1 MITVT
6 NIKVGDKVKC
16 VEPNSKLTK
25 GHIYTVSGTYS
36 NPWSTFVRLEEKSP
50 HDLFTAERFEI
61 YEPSPRGRD
70 FLEETML
77 IGIVYGILYD
87 RIKDT
92 DEALWIVA
100 ETIAE
105 ALGEVED
112 KL

>member
-1 MITVT
+1 MIIVT

-16 VEPNSKLTK
+16 IEPNAKLTK
-25 GHIYTVSGTYS
+25 GHIYTVSGTDS
-36 NPWSTFVRLEEKSP
+36 SPWSTFVRLEEKSS
-50 HDLFTAERFEI
+50 HDLFAASRFEI
-61 YEPSPRGRD
+61 YEPALRSSVS
-70 FLEETML
+70 LEESV
-77 IGIVYGILYD
+77 IVGIVYGILYE

-92 DEALWIVA
+92 DEDLWIVA

>member
-1 MITVT
+1 MLIVT

-16 VEPNSKLTK
+16 IEPNSKLTK
-25 GHIYTVSGTYS
+25 GHVYTVSGTDS
-36 NPWSTFVRLEEKSP
+36 SPWSTFVRLEEKSS
-50 HDLFTAERFEI
+50 HDLFTASRFEI
-61 YEPSPRGRD
+61 YEPAPSSKE
-70 FLEETML
+70 FLEETVL
-77 IGIVYGILYD
+77 VGIVYGILYD

-92 DEALWIVA
+92 DEDLWIVA